1 MIGSYSLDPGGG
13 VSVRVAPG
21 SLARAPAPA
30 AGAPGIAAA
39 VHPPPVTRDF
49 LDPRRPTAV
58 NTAAHPAAARRVGR
72 GPWSHSDAAYFISIV
87 ISTQNILSGV

>member
-30 AGAPGIAAA
+30 AEASGIAAA
-39 VHPPPVTRDF
+39 PVAHPPPVTRDF

-58 NTAAHPAAARRVGR
+58 NTAARPAAARPLAVGHA
-72 GPWSHSDAAYFISIV
+72 WSHSDAA
-87 ISTQNILSGV
+87 